1 MKVTIYTVFDDEVEL
16 HLLVELLM
24 RPQKRHPNTR
34 QDGLLSRPFMAA
46 QDEGSNSVV
55 EPCHVKEIGEE

>member
-24 RPQKRHPNTR
+24 RPGK
-34 QDGLLSRPFMAA
+34 
-46 QDEGSNSVV
+46 
-55 EPCHVKEIGEE
+55 